1 VGSATGRG
9 PASFSVTGGVT
20 RGMQGSDVTLSIDS
34 VVVRQDGTL
43 FEEADGELVAI
54 NLDNGAFYGMNAVAC
69 SIFKFI
75 EAPRRVAEIRDFLL
89 ETYDVDAAVCERQTL
104 AVLAEMLSERLI
116 ERRDETA
123 PAAAGSAPL

>member
-1 VGSATGRG
+1 MRG
-9 PASFSVTGGVT
+9 LG
-20 RGMQGSDVTLSIDS
+20 VTLSMNSI
-34 VVVRQDGTL
+34 VLQRDGTL

-75 EAPRRVAEIRDFLL
+75 AAPRRVAEIRDFLL

-116 ERRDETA
+116 ECRDA
-123 PAAAGSAPL
+123 PSSSAAGSAPL